1 MYLKLFDTKKYCKE
15 EEIIGEIP
23 PFKRISKDIMKIV
36 WASMLESFLVAL
48 VTLFD
53 GIQVADIGNVANAAV
68 TICRQPYFV
77 LVCLSQS
84 LNVVLSTIIARR
96 KGQKDV
102 DGANKIVHLGL
113 VLSFCFSI
121 FLSILFIALAKPLC
135 LLMQAK
141 EDTLPLAISYLTIL
155 SAGFVFN
162 SLSMAINACQKG
174 IGNTKISMISNVVAN
189 LINIFLNYCLISGKL
204 GFPSLGIK
212 GAALATIIGQF
223 VGFLISLIALMLQKD
238 YIKFRF
244 SRLFKWDKSNVKQIF
259 KLLPSITIEQILM
272 RIGFIV
278 FAIIVN
284 GLGTVDTYVQGVCN
298 DINSLL
304 FTLADGFSIGT
315 AAVVGHRLGEKR
327 IDLAIVYAKVAMILS
342 VSCGIIMCVIMVTL
356 RKQLVMLY
364 KPDSAYKLNTACN
377 ALLIAAAACVFQ
389 NIQWVNTGILR
400 SAGDSKFTATTSL
413 FSVTIIR
420 PLISYLLIY
429 VLFSHTDDAN
439 NVIQGLGIYGAWVA
453 QFIDQ
458 LMRMTLNLLRFKSRK
473 WTKISV

>member
-68 TICRQPYFV
+68 TICKQPYFV

>member
-68 TICRQPYFV
+68 TICKQPYFV

-84 LNVVLSTIIARR
+84 LNVVLSAIIARR

-364 KPDSAYKLNTACN
+364 KPDSTYKLNTACN